1 MANARRKKDDKY
13 LSAEQAEELFSA
25 VDETGH
31 ANKGVAENEHKR
43 RMLGQA
49 PEAFDPL
56 SEKDP
61 SGSDV
66 ERRIKRTA
74 VLFVVLTLVGVTAAQ
89 IIFGLIR
96 RASTASLSE
105 NVSVQTVSQAMRN
118 GVEWGDGFTQFP
130 QVFTVDE
137 ADENT
142 GKLEVTVTDES
153 STDALQ
159 SFSASQIQATALSI
173 NALLN
178 PKINVVIYH
187 VNVHVDEQGNFMK
200 NQLFGFLSPAGEVH
214 NFMTFIWTKQ
224 TSGSGINFSCAITGL
239 DEKTTSG
246 IRDKLQANI
255 TDRLLDAVP
264 KSNDKATTD
273 AATDATTIAATDAAT
288 DASSNATD
296 TTAAATAEKNGT
308 TDNTTTSTTES
319 SSS

>member
-1 MANARRKKDDKY
+1 MASKRSKKDEKY
-13 LSAEQAEELFSA
+13 LSAEQAEELFST

-31 ANKGVAENEHKR
+31 ANKKVAEHEHAR
-43 RMLGQA
+43 RSIGQA

-66 ERRIKRTA
+66 ERRIRRTA

-89 IIFGLIR
+89 IIFGVAR
-96 RASTASLSE
+96 RAATSSLSK

-130 QVFTVDE
+130 QIFTVDE

-187 VNVHVDEQGNFMK
+187 VNVHVDDAGNFMK
-200 NQLFGFLSPAGEVH
+200 NRLFGFLSPAGEVH

-224 TSGSGINFSCAITGL
+224 SGDSGINFSCAITGL
-239 DEKTTSG
+239 DEKTTAG
-246 IRDKLQANI
+246 IRDKLQSNFTEKLFEPATNSA
-255 TDRLLDAVP
+255 TDNAATDV
-264 KSNDKATTD
+264 ATTG
-273 AATDATTIAATDAAT
+273 ATDATAAASNAATMAT
-288 DASSNATD
+288 S
-296 TTAAATAEKNGT
+296 GT
-308 TDNTTTSTTES
+308 K
-319 SSS
+319 